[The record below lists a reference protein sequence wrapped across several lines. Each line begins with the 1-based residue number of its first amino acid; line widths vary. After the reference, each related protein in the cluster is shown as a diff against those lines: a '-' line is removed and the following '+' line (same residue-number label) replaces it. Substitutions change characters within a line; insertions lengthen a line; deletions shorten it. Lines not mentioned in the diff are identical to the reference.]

1 MKKLYHKL
9 ITWLTEVLLQKSCSC
24 NPMLVSPFMHGR
36 MNPHDLGSAT
46 LGILSCSTT
55 VASKCTVTAK
65 HTAIVGEETK
75 IEIVSRNSSGEQCY
89 SSNDNISSKFSL
101 VETDCSSAFVW
112 KTVDEKNGKYII
124 SFYSG
129 LLGKV
134 RAQFTINGEPVKQ
147 TLLLNIKG
155 RNYTSVNVIHS
166 DFDNR

>member
-1 MKKLYHKL
+1 
-9 ITWLTEVLLQKSCSC
+9 
-24 NPMLVSPFMHGR
+24 

-65 HTAIVGEETK
+65 RTAMVGEETK

-134 RAQFTINGEPVKQ
+134 RLSSQ
-147 TLLLNIKG
+147 
-155 RNYTSVNVIHS
+155 
-166 DFDNR
+166 

>member
-1 MKKLYHKL
+1 
-9 ITWLTEVLLQKSCSC
+9 
-24 NPMLVSPFMHGR
+24 
-36 MNPHDLGSAT
+36 MNPHDIGSAT

-65 HTAIVGEETK
+65 HTAMVGDETK

-124 SFYSG
+124 SFYGG

-134 RAQFTINGEPVKQ
+134 RLSSQKKWRTYKADFTP
-147 TLLLNIKG
+147 
-155 RNYTSVNVIHS
+155 
-166 DFDNR
+166 

>member
-1 MKKLYHKL
+1 
-9 ITWLTEVLLQKSCSC
+9 
-24 NPMLVSPFMHGR
+24 

-65 HTAIVGEETK
+65 HTAMVGEETK

-89 SSNDNISSKFSL
+89 SSNDNISL
-101 VETDCSSAFVW
+101 VETDCSSAFEW

-124 SFYSG
+124 SFYGG

-134 RAQFTINGEPVKQ
+134 RLSSQ
-147 TLLLNIKG
+147 
-155 RNYTSVNVIHS
+155 
-166 DFDNR
+166 